1 MQDRTP
7 EGESNIIKPKFGRAI
22 NELVKS
28 GIVIQEDNKFKLKN
42 DLSLEDVKRETVI
55 ENLIFEIL
63 KVEKK
68 KELWIEIEECAS
80 LESKKHVIRTIT
92 WLLHL
97 PNKTEKTLEERNK
110 QAFNMLS
117 DEELVNKTVCM
128 LAKWYEYNKYEV
140 IKN

>member
-1 MQDRTP
+1 MCTTCVL
-7 EGESNIIKPKFGRAI
+7 SKNNAVKFGRAI

-68 KELWIEIEECAS
+68 KELC
-80 LESKKHVIRTIT
+80 
-92 WLLHL
+92 
-97 PNKTEKTLEERNK
+97 
-110 QAFNMLS
+110 
-117 DEELVNKTVCM
+117 
-128 LAKWYEYNKYEV
+128 
-140 IKN
+140 